1 MQHSDAAPYLV
12 ERYLLDELS
21 PLDRDAFEEHFFGC
35 PDCAEELRL
44 TAAFLSAAKSELR
57 PGAELPRVSNALPK
71 PGRRAWFEFLWRPAF
86 LSPVAALLLMVVVY
100 QNVVVYPQSRTE
112 IARLSRPET
121 LTTVSLIGDGSRGG
135 TTPSATVS
143 PGAAVLLTFDVPAA
157 ERYASYAA
165 ELQNPAGTTLW
176 SVPVSADQAR
186 DTVAVRI
193 PAGRWEPGNYTL
205 VIQGYASPG
214 VPATLLTRY
223 KFSIH
228 RPD

>member
-1 MQHSDAAPYLV
+1 MQHPEAAPYLV

-21 PLDRDAFEEHFFGC
+21 PPERDAFEEHFFGC
-35 PDCAEELRL
+35 PECAEELRI
-44 TAAFLSAAKSELR
+44 TAAFLSAAKRELR
-57 PGAELPRVSNALPK
+57 RGAELPRVSNAAPK
-71 PGRRAWFEFLWRPAF
+71 PGRRAWFELLWRPAF
-86 LSPVAALLLMVVVY
+86 LSPVAALLLLVVVY
-100 QNVVVYPQSRTE
+100 QNVVVYPQARTE

-135 TTPSATVS
+135 MTPSAS
-143 PGAAVLLTFDVPAA
+143 LSGGDAVLLTFDVPAA
-157 ERYASYAA
+157 ERYASYSA
-165 ELQNPAGTTLW
+165 ELENPAGTTLW

-186 DTVAVRI
+186 DTVALRV

-214 VPATLLTRY
+214 VPPALLARY